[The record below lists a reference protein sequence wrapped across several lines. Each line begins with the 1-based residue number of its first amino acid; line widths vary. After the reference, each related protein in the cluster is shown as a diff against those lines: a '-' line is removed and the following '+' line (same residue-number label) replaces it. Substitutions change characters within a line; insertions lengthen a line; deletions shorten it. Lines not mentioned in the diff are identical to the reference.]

1 VKVAAA
7 TAARVV
13 DGAQVRKLRRAASL
27 TQAQLGAATGVAQAV
42 ISQIEAGRVTRPA
55 CLPGLAAALGVAE
68 PDLLVASTAPPATAA
83 APAPRRDLPGIQFM
97 TAAEV
102 ATALRVS
109 KMTVYRLVHAG
120 ELEAIRVGRSFRIPS
135 YAVTAYLHSAHYRGP
150 LTQQPAALDR
160 PAARS

>member
-1 VKVAAA
+1 
-7 TAARVV
+7 VV
-13 DGAQVRKLRRAASL
+13 DGAQVRTLRRAARL
-27 TQAQLGAATGVAQAV
+27 TQAQLGAATGVAQAM

-55 CLPGLAAALGVAE
+55 CLPELAAALGVAGHE
-68 PDLLVASTAPPATAA
+68 LLVASTAPPA
-83 APAPRRDLPGIQFM
+83 PRRDLPGFQFM
-97 TAAEV
+97 TVAEV

-160 PAARS
+160 PAAPS